1 MTEPEILCP
10 IKCPVCSQESLLS
23 FRISVVA
30 DALKTGDIRL
40 YANCHVAGWHASAA
54 ELETIREF
62 LDATW
67 SGSLQEA
74 CQEFVLDSAWER
86 DSAEYIQ
93 SGMVAPRI
101 APPAGDVQ
109 ASP

>member
-10 IKCPVCSQESLLS
+10 VKCPVCSQESLLS

-30 DALKTGDIRL
+30 DALRTGDIRL
-40 YANCHVAGWHASAA
+40 YANCHIASWHASEA
-54 ELETIREF
+54 ELETIRQF

-67 SGSLQEA
+67 SESLQEA
-74 CQEFVLDSAWER
+74 CQEFALDSAWER
-86 DSAEYIQ
+86 DSASYIR
-93 SGMVAPRI
+93 SGSVAPRV
-101 APPAGDVQ
+101 ASTTGEVQ

>member
-10 IKCPVCSQESLLS
+10 VKCPVCSQESRVC

-30 DALKTGDIRL
+30 DALRTGDIRL
-40 YANCHVAGWHASAA
+40 YATCHVASWHASEA

-67 SGSLQEA
+67 NESLQEA
-74 CQEFVLDSAWER
+74 CQEFALDSAWER
-86 DSAEYIQ
+86 DSAAYIQ
-93 SGMVAPRI
+93 SGIVAPR
-101 APPAGDVQ
+101 AASPAGERL

>member
-40 YANCHVAGWHASAA
+40 YAKCHIASWHASEA

-67 SGSLQEA
+67 SESLQEA
-74 CQEFVLDSAWER
+74 CQEFALDSAWET
-86 DSAEYIQ
+86 DTAAYIH
-93 SGMVAPRI
+93 SGMVAMR
-101 APPAGDVQ
+101 APPRAGEAV
-109 ASP
+109 AAP

>member
-10 IKCPVCSQESLLS
+10 VRCPVCSQESLLS

-40 YANCHVAGWHASAA
+40 YANCHIASWHASEA

-67 SGSLQEA
+67 IESLQEA
-74 CQEFVLDSAWER
+74 CQELALDSAWET
-86 DSAEYIQ
+86 DTAAYIQ
-93 SGMVAPRI
+93 SGIAAPR
-101 APPAGDVQ
+101 AASPAGEVP
-109 ASP
+109 ALP